1 MHVPREGFGKP
12 DFFVLCQQ
20 LSTNMEYLTKGWTNS
35 SVVLGLTFI
44 TQHQRRALGA
54 LTPPE
59 TFFGKP
65 GKR

>member
-1 MHVPREGFGKP
+1 MHVPREGFGR
-12 DFFVLCQQ
+12 
-20 LSTNMEYLTKGWTNS
+20 STFGQSDLGLGTDVGFPSKGWTNS

>member
-1 MHVPREGFGKP
+1 MHIPREGFGKFSLTRV
-12 DFFVLCQQ
+12 DATCVSDI
-20 LSTNMEYLTKGWTNS
+20 STTGWTNA

-59 TFFGKP
+59 TFFKVP
-65 GKR
+65 AIPR